1 MRGRAA
7 FVHEPLFGQLRHA
20 VHGTQGIQQVART
33 AVPGCGNCACGYGA
47 HARTKHRSPSAPP
60 RASAA
65 EARQIPRGTSWRPS
79 PALSRRRWPSAAAI
93 RAPHLARNSPA
104 RARPARRSAPL
115 ASRVRTRT
123 RPDSIQKTP
132 SLVAPSSNRVDPDSE
147 LAAREPGTNDCGAQC
162 ALPRQTF
169 QERTQGLDYA
179 LGRRCPLVRR
189 RGPAQELDLRARAKA
204 QAVEH
209 LRGQT
214 RVAHDFI
221 EKLAAAGSVSGPC
234 PRRPALCRCAA
245 PRPGCP
251 FHRRSCRA
259 PRVRA
264 RRCGPPS
271 GG

>member
-1 MRGRAA
+1 MIFPRPHCAA
-7 FVHEPLFGQLRHA
+7 KY
-20 VHGTQGIQQVART
+20 ART
-33 AVPGCGNCACGYGA
+33 RCASSTSRCSVSCAMLSRNAGHPAGCPHGRPRLWYCACGYGA
-47 HARTKHRSPSAPP
+47 HARTKASITVKHRRGRAP
-60 RASAA
+60 
-65 EARQIPRGTSWRPS
+65 QKRGKFLGGHPGGPS

-93 RAPHLARNSPA
+93 RAPPFSPRNSPA

-123 RPDSIQKTP
+123 RPDFDPETP
-132 SLVAPSSNRVDPDSE
+132 SLVAPSSNRVDPDFE

-214 RVAHDFI
+214 RVAQTSSRNS
-221 EKLAAAGSVSGPC
+221 L
-234 PRRPALCRCAA
+234 RR
-245 PRPGCP
+245 
-251 FHRRSCRA
+251 
-259 PRVRA
+259 
-264 RRCGPPS
+264 
-271 GG
+271 